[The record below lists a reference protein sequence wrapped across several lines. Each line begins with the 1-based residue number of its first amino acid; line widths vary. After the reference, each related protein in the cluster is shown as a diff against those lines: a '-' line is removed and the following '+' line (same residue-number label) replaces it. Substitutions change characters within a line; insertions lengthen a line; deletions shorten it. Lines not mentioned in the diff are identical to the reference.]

1 MAASTRVEIFRGETV
16 ESVHEIR
23 LAVVEK
29 GVLRFACGDPD
40 ERVFLRS
47 AAKPFQAAAV
57 VASGALD
64 RFGATEEEL
73 ALVAASHAG
82 EDVHTRGVE
91 RLLGRLGLDETSLRC
106 GVHPPF
112 DAATATRLGGAV
124 SALHHNCSGK
134 HAGMLALAL
143 ALGAPP
149 ASYLDPAGP
158 VQRAILEAVACLAG
172 MAPADVVVAIDGCS
186 APTFSLPL
194 RAAARAFSLLASP
207 EQASEDWQSPLRRVA
222 DAITR
227 HPRLVGGSGRFDTR
241 LTSAAEGRL
250 VAKSG
255 AEGVQGIADRE
266 RGLGLV
272 LKVADGAQRAVAPAT
287 LEVLRQLGWS
297 APSLESE
304 HRPDLTNQAG
314 RVVGRIEASLALE
327 PRG

>member
-1 MAASTRVEIFRGETV
+1 MAASARVEVFRGETV

-29 GVLRFACGDPD
+29 GGLRFACGDPD
-40 ERVFLRS
+40 ELVCLRS

-64 RFGATEEEL
+64 RFGAPEEEL

-82 EDVHTRGVE
+82 EDAHTRGVA

-112 DAATATRLGGAV
+112 DAATAARLGGAV

-149 ASYLDPAGP
+149 ASYLDPDGP
-158 VQRAILEAVACLAG
+158 VQRAILEAVARLAG
-172 MAPADVVVAIDGCS
+172 LAPADVVVAIDGCS
-186 APTFSLPL
+186 APTFALPL
-194 RAAARAFSLLASP
+194 HAAARAFSLLAEP
-207 EQASEDWQSPLRRVA
+207 ERALEYWRLPLRRVA
-222 DAITR
+222 DAMTR
-227 HPRLVGGSGRFDTR
+227 HPRLIGGSERFDTR
-241 LTSAAEGRL
+241 LTIAGGGRL
-250 VAKSG
+250 VAKGG

-287 LEVLRQLGWS
+287 LEALRQLGWL
-297 APSLESE
+297 APSLEAE
-304 HRPDLTNQAG
+304 HRPVVANHAG
-314 RVVGRIEASLALE
+314 RAVGRIEAKLVLE
-327 PRG
+327 RC